1 MSVARRAGGRK
12 KQRMGSTQAK
22 TAESQDA
29 GSRANTGE
37 APSATEIAAVD
48 AHHHLWDLGVR
59 HYSWLHP
66 NPAGDPF
73 PDFASLC
80 RDYTIE
86 DYREDCGKEN
96 IAKSVHLQ
104 AEHDASE
111 PVRETA
117 WLQAIADD
125 PKSAGFP
132 HAIVAGADLARD
144 DIEGVLEKQTNY
156 ANVRGIRQILSHEST
171 AASGDAAEKALASRA
186 NQLEDERW
194 LRNFALLRRFDLS
207 FDLQLFARQTA
218 EARPLLHRHPD
229 TQIILNHTLMPFD
242 RSQDGVR
249 LWRRGLAE
257 FAAYPNV
264 VLKISGL
271 GMVPGGWDDTRN
283 RQLVTQA
290 LEAFGVDRCFFG
302 SNFPIDRLVTD
313 YASIWAV
320 YRAVISHL
328 SRDEQRAML
337 RGNAERVYRI

>member
-1 MSVARRAGGRK
+1 MS
-12 KQRMGSTQAK
+12 
-22 TAESQDA
+22 
-29 GSRANTGE
+29 
-37 APSATEIAAVD
+37 EIAAVD

-73 PDFASLC
+73 PNFEQLC

-86 DYREDCGKEN
+86 DYREDCREEN

-104 AEHDASE
+104 AEHDADD
-111 PVRETA
+111 PVRETI

-144 DIEGVLEKQTNY
+144 DIEGVLEEQKSY
-156 ANVRGIRQILSHEST
+156 ANVRGIRQILQREST
-171 AASGDAAEKALASRA
+171 AASGKTAENALASRA

-194 LRNFALLRRFDLS
+194 LQSFALLRRFDLS
-207 FDLQLFARQTA
+207 FDLQLFAWQTA
-218 EARPLLHRHPD
+218 EARTLLLRHPD

-242 RSQDGVR
+242 RSQDGLTV
-249 LWRRGLAE
+249 WRRGLAQ
-257 FAAYPNV
+257 FASYPNV

-271 GMVPGGWDDTRN
+271 GMLPGGWDDTLY

-290 LEAFGVDRCFFG
+290 VEAFGTERCFFG
-302 SNFPIDRLVTD
+302 SNFPIDRLAAG

-320 YRAVISHL
+320 YRSAISHF
-328 SRDEQRAML
+328 SKDEQRAML